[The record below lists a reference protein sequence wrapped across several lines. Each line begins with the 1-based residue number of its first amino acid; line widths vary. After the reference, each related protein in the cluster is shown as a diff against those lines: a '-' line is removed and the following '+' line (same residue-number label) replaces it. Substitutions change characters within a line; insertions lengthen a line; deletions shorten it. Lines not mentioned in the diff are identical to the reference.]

1 MWARAEATQARMRMR
16 SLNMVVK
23 HRERLDFVRS
33 KISVAV
39 QKKEKPFLVTVIIL
53 PFGLLKIGLNREA
66 FWDHFAP

>member
-39 QKKEKPFLVTVIIL
+39 QKKEKPFLVKVIL